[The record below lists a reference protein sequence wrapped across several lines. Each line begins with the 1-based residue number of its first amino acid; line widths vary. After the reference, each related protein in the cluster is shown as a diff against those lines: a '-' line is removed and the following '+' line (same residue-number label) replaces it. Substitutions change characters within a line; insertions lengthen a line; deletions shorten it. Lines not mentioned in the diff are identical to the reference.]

1 MTNAIP
7 RIPPMAHHNRRIE
20 SGPRVEQQEFDGA
33 IRRNLTSHRTNM
45 TERYLL
51 EASDLS
57 RHYGSIRAVKTV
69 DLRLKKG
76 EILGLLGPNGA
87 GKSTTM
93 KMLAG
98 VLAPSHGSVTING
111 ISIADNPKGA
121 KKSLGYLP
129 EQPPVYPEL
138 TVDEYLR
145 YCAGLHGV
153 ARRER
158 TEAVLRAKQAC
169 GLTEMSKR
177 LIGNL
182 SKGYQQRCGIAQAII
197 HRPAV
202 VILDEPTVGLDPI
215 QILEIRK
222 LIKELGV
229 NHSVILS
236 SHILPEIQAVCAR
249 VMIIHRGRV
258 VYSEPLAAAG
268 TEGFKTVLV
277 GFEVPPP
284 LSALAAIPGITRVD
298 ELPRQHY
305 RLHVEDGQ
313 DPRVAIAK
321 AAATGEWKIVE
332 LHAEVRTLEEIFV
345 ELTSR
350 DSAPDAPPSDLK
362 EAA

>member
-1 MTNAIP
+1 
-7 RIPPMAHHNRRIE
+7 
-20 SGPRVEQQEFDGA
+20 
-33 IRRNLTSHRTNM
+33 M

-51 EASDLS
+51 EASGLS
-57 RHYGSIRAVKTV
+57 RHYGGIRAVKAV
-69 DLRLKKG
+69 DIRLKKG

-98 VLAPSHGSVTING
+98 VLAPSTGNVTING
-111 ISIADNPKGA
+111 ISIADDPKGA

-153 ARRER
+153 VRAER
-158 TEAVLRAKQAC
+158 AEAVMRAKQAC

-197 HRPAV
+197 HRPPV

-222 LIKELGV
+222 LIKELGI

-268 TEGFKTVLV
+268 AEGFKTVLA
-277 GFEVPPP
+277 GFDAPP
-284 LSALAAIPGITRVD
+284 SMSELAAIPGVAHVD
-298 ELPRQHY
+298 ALPRQHY
-305 RLHVEDGQ
+305 RLHVVDGL
-313 DPRVAIAK
+313 DPRADIAK
-321 AAATGEWKIVE
+321 AAAAGNWKLIE

-350 DSAPDAPPSDLK
+350 DSAADATPSELK

>member
-1 MTNAIP
+1 MTDNI
-7 RIPPMAHHNRRIE
+7 
-20 SGPRVEQQEFDGA
+20 
-33 IRRNLTSHRTNM
+33 
-45 TERYLL
+45 LL
-51 EASDLS
+51 EARSLT
-57 RHYGSIRAVKTV
+57 RHYGSNRAAN
-69 DLRLKKG
+69 DINIRLKKG

-98 VLAPSHGSVTING
+98 VLAPSEGTVTING
-111 ISIADNPKGA
+111 ISLADDPKGA
-121 KKSLGYLP
+121 KTSLGYLP

-153 ARRER
+153 RRSER
-158 TEAVLRAKQAC
+158 AQAVIRAKQAC
-169 GLTEMSKR
+169 GLTEMSRR

-215 QILEIRK
+215 QILEIRR

-229 NHSVILS
+229 DHSVILS

-249 VMIIHRGRV
+249 VMIIHRGRL
-258 VYSEPLAAAG
+258 VYAEPLAAAG
-268 TEGFKTVLV
+268 TEGFKTVLI
-277 GFEVPPP
+277 GFTAPP
-284 LSALAAIPGITRVD
+284 SADAIAALPGVARV
-298 ELPRQHY
+298 EALPRQHF
-305 RLHVEDGQ
+305 RVHVVEGQ
-313 DPRVAIAK
+313 DPRAAIT
-321 AAATGEWKIVE
+321 AAANAGGWGLIE
-332 LHAEVRTLEEIFV
+332 LHAQVRTLEEIFV

-350 DSAPDAPPSDLK
+350 DSAAEPVK

>member
-1 MTNAIP
+1 MTD
-7 RIPPMAHHNRRIE
+7 H
-20 SGPRVEQQEFDGA
+20 
-33 IRRNLTSHRTNM
+33 L
-45 TERYLL
+45 LL
-51 EASDLS
+51 EARSLS
-57 RHYGSIRAVKTV
+57 RHYGTNRAASNI
-69 DLRLKKG
+69 DIRLKKG

-98 VLAPSHGSVTING
+98 VLAPSEGSVTING
-111 ISIADNPKGA
+111 ISVADDPRGA

-153 ARRER
+153 SRSQRA
-158 TEAVLRAKQAC
+158 EAVLRAKQAC

-229 NHSVILS
+229 DHSVILS

-268 TEGFKTVLV
+268 TEGFKTVLA
-277 GFEVPPP
+277 GFTTPP
-284 LSALAAIPGITRVD
+284 SVAALAAIHGVAKVEP
-298 ELPRQHY
+298 LPRQHF
-305 RLHVEDGQ
+305 RLQVGDGQ
-313 DPRVAIAK
+313 DPREAIAN
-321 AAATGEWKIVE
+321 AAAAGNWGLVE

-350 DSAPDAPPSDLK
+350 DSAPDAASEPLK

>member
-1 MTNAIP
+1 MTDHI
-7 RIPPMAHHNRRIE
+7 
-20 SGPRVEQQEFDGA
+20 
-33 IRRNLTSHRTNM
+33 
-45 TERYLL
+45 LL
-51 EASDLS
+51 EASGLT
-57 RHYGSIRAVKTV
+57 RVYGSNRAAN
-69 DLRLKKG
+69 DINIRLKKG

-98 VLAPSHGSVTING
+98 VLAPSEGSVTING
-111 ISIADNPKGA
+111 VSVADDPKGA

-153 ARRER
+153 TRSARS
-158 TEAVLRAKQAC
+158 EAVLRAKQAC

-249 VMIIHRGRV
+249 VMIIHRGRL

-268 TEGFKTVLV
+268 TEGFKTVLA
-277 GFEVPPP
+277 GFTAPP
-284 LSALAAIPGITRVD
+284 SVDALAQLPGVAKV
-298 ELPRQHY
+298 EPLPRQHF
-305 RLHVEDGQ
+305 RIHVADGQ
-313 DPRVAIAK
+313 DPRAAIA
-321 AAATGEWKIVE
+321 AAANAGGWGLIE
-332 LHAEVRTLEEIFV
+332 LHAQVRTLEEIFV

-350 DSAPDAPPSDLK
+350 DSAAAEPLK

>member
-1 MTNAIP
+1 MDNPILMEAQGLT
-7 RIPPMAHHNRRIE
+7 RRY
-20 SGPRVEQQEFDGA
+20 GNNVA
-33 IRRNLTSHRTNM
+33 ANNVNLT
-45 TERYLL
+45 
-51 EASDLS
+51 
-57 RHYGSIRAVKTV
+57 
-69 DLRLKKG
+69 LRKG

-98 VLAPSHGSVTING
+98 VLAPTEGHVTING
-111 ISIADNPKGA
+111 VSLADDPRGA

-145 YCAGLHGV
+145 YAAGLHGV
-153 ARRER
+153 RKSDLKDAL
-158 TEAVLRAKQAC
+158 ASAKASC
-169 GLTEMSKR
+169 GLNEMAKR

-182 SKGYQQRCGIAQAII
+182 SKGYQQRVGIAQAII

-222 LIKELGV
+222 LIKELGEQ
-229 NHSVILS
+229 HSVILS

-277 GFEVPPP
+277 GFTNPPKAA
-284 LSALAAIPGITRVD
+284 ALAALPGVAKV
-298 ELPRQHY
+298 EPAPRQHF
-305 RLHVEDGQ
+305 RVHVVGTA
-313 DPRVAIAK
+313 DPRAAIA
-321 AAATGEWKIVE
+321 AAADAGGWGLIE
-332 LHAEVRTLEEIFV
+332 LHAQVRTLEEIFV
-345 ELTSR
+345 ELT
-350 DSAPDAPPSDLK
+350 LGEVLHT
-362 EAA
+362 EAAAPTQEAA

>member
-1 MTNAIP
+1 MTDNI
-7 RIPPMAHHNRRIE
+7 
-20 SGPRVEQQEFDGA
+20 
-33 IRRNLTSHRTNM
+33 
-45 TERYLL
+45 LL
-51 EASDLS
+51 EASGLT
-57 RHYGSIRAVKTV
+57 RVYGANRAASNINI
-69 DLRLKKG
+69 RLKKG

-98 VLAPSHGSVTING
+98 VLAPSEGSVTING
-111 ISIADNPKGA
+111 ISVADDPKGA

-153 ARRER
+153 ARSARA
-158 TEAVLRAKQAC
+158 EAVLRAKQAC

-229 NHSVILS
+229 DHSVILS

-249 VMIIHRGRV
+249 VMIIHRGRL

-268 TEGFKTVLV
+268 TEGFKTVLA
-277 GFEVPPP
+277 GFTAPP
-284 LSALAAIPGITRVD
+284 SADALAKLPGVARV
-298 ELPRQHY
+298 EPLPRQHF
-305 RLHVEDGQ
+305 RIHIVEGQ
-313 DPRVAIAK
+313 DPRAAIA
-321 AAATGEWKIVE
+321 AAASAGGWGLVE
-332 LHAEVRTLEEIFV
+332 LHAQVRTLEEIFV

-350 DSAPDAPPSDLK
+350 DSAAEPVK